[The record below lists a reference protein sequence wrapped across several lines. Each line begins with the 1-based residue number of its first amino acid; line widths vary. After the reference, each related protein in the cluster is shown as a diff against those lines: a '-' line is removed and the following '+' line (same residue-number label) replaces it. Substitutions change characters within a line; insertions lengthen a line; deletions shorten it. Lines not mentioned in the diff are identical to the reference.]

1 MINRNY
7 ARLWYGQATSLLG
20 DFVFDTTLVLWVG
33 TVLARGQSW
42 APVAVSGVLVAV
54 AVGTLVA
61 PVAGVL
67 VDRWNRRRTM
77 LRADAFRAV
86 LVGVLAVLSFLPT
99 DRLPVA
105 GWLVLVYLV
114 VVLINGAQQ
123 FFGPARVAL
132 ISDVVSGDKDRA
144 RASGIGQTTLAVMSI
159 VGPPLAA
166 PLLFTAGVSWALLLN
181 AASFV
186 VSYLAIR
193 SVRVTDAPVN
203 PERPAP
209 EPAGPTGPAGG
220 RRMRDDFV
228 DGLRFVGSS
237 RVLVTLLVVIVVG
250 GLGTGAMNALDV
262 FFVSDNLH
270 VAPHWYGTLG
280 MALGIGSVIG
290 AVLGSG
296 VTNRFGAART
306 VYVGLL
312 ATGLL
317 IMVYARLGNL
327 GSAIVLQVVLGVP
340 LAALHVALVPLV
352 LRATPQ
358 EYLGRVASLVS
369 LFQQIAST
377 VSVVVAGWLASTV
390 LLGLHAS
397 VAGIRFGRI
406 DTIFLVSGLLIVV
419 CGGYAAV
426 GLRGSDS
433 PAPASPAGPEP
444 AAQPTG

>member
-1 MINRNY
+1 
-7 ARLWYGQATSLLG
+7 
-20 DFVFDTTLVLWVG
+20 
-33 TVLARGQSW
+33 VLARGQSW

-86 LVGVLAVLSFLPT
+86 LVGVLAALSFLPT
-99 DRLPVA
+99 DRLPV
-105 GWLVLVYLV
+105 GVWLVLVYLV
-114 VVLINGAQQ
+114 VVLVNGAQQ
-123 FFGPARVAL
+123 FFGPARFAL
-132 ISDVVSGDKDRA
+132 IGEVVPGEQDQA
-144 RASGIGQTTLAVMSI
+144 RASGIGQTTMAVMSI

-186 VSYLAIR
+186 ASYLAIQ
-193 SVRVTDAPVN
+193 SVRTTDAPVTDAPVS
-203 PERPAP
+203 PEPAAP
-209 EPAGPTGPAGG
+209 EPADPQFADPSGPAGDAGPEGG
-220 RRMRDDFV
+220 RRMWADFV
-228 DGLRFVGSS
+228 GGLRFVGSS
-237 RVLVTLLVVIVVG
+237 RVLVTVLVTVVVG
-250 GLGTGAMNALDV
+250 TLGAGAMNALDV

-290 AVLGSG
+290 AVLGSRL
-296 VTNRFGAART
+296 TNRLGAGRT

-327 GSAIVLQVVLGVP
+327 GSAIVVLAAVGVP
-340 LAALHVALVPLV
+340 LAALNVAVVPLV

-358 EYLGRVASLVS
+358 EYLGRVASLIN

-406 DTIFLVSGLLIVV
+406 DTIFLVSGLLILAG
-419 CGGYAAV
+419 GGYAAV
-426 GLRGSDS
+426 ALRGGDS
-433 PAPASPAGPEP
+433 PAPAGAESVAQPAG
-444 AAQPTG
+444 